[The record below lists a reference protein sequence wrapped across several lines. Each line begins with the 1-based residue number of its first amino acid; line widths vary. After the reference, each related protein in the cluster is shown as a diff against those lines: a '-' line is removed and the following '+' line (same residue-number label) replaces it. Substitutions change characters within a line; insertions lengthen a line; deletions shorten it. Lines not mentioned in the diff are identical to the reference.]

1 MKIIT
6 ISREYGAG
14 GTTVGKAVAK
24 ELGIEVYDKD
34 IIRATAKEMNLNY
47 SQIADTEEYVSTT
60 ETFIR
65 RITPISYEQK
75 DYMFDVQ
82 KRVILELAKKG
93 PCVIVGRLADAIL
106 NEAGIETLNVFLYS
120 PEKSRIRCVHN
131 LDPDVAEE
139 DIIKFMRKQDRSRR
153 AYYEI
158 YTDRRFGDEYNY
170 DMMLNTGL
178 LGYDLCV
185 KLIVEMARATD
196 AGN

>member
-34 IIRATAKEMNLNY
+34 IIRATAREMNLEY
-47 SQIADTEEYVSTT
+47 SQIVDAEENVSTA
-60 ETFIR
+60 EAILR

-75 DYMFDVQ
+75 DYMFDIQ
-82 KRVILELAKKG
+82 KQFVLDLAKKG

-106 NEAGIETLNVFLYS
+106 NEAGIETINIFLYS
-120 PEKSRIRCVHN
+120 PEKCRIRCVHN
-131 LDPDVAEE
+131 LAPEVAEE
-139 DIIKFMRKQDRSRR
+139 DILKFMRKQDRSRR
-153 AYYEI
+153 AYYEL

-178 LGYDLCV
+178 LGYDVCV
-185 KLIVEMARATD
+185 KLIVALAREK
-196 AGN
+196 G